1 MNASPETFRRYK
13 LTVGEYRAM
22 GEHGILAPDA
32 RTELIDG
39 EIIEM
44 NPIGVTHAGVVDQL
58 NRLLGRVVGD
68 DAIVR
73 VQNPVEMPE
82 HSMPQPDLALLRP
95 RTDFYKR
102 LQPTA
107 DDTLLAIE
115 VADSSLRYD
124 RDVKLPLYAAHG
136 IPEAWLIDV
145 NAARLTVHRDPGPDG
160 YRSVAEPVRMDV
172 VAVAGLNVPVVDLST
187 LFD

>member
-1 MNASPETFRRYK
+1 
-13 LTVGEYRAM
+13 
-22 GEHGILAPDA
+22 
-32 RTELIDG
+32 
-39 EIIEM
+39 M

-95 RTDFYKR
+95 RIDFYKR

-124 RDVKLPLYAAHG
+124 RDMKLPLYAAHG

-172 VAVAGLNVPVVDLST
+172 IAVCGVECTGRRSVDALRLSPRRARTTIHPTSQT
-187 LFD
+187 LSASRSSRRPMR